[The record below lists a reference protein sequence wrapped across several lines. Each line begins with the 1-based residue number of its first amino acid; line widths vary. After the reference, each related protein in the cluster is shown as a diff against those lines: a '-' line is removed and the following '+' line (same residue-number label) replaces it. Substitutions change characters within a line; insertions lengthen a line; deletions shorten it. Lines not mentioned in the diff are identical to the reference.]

1 MSEVVVGGLTAEDG
15 ESPAYKL
22 LVCRNCG
29 EPYIEGWH
37 VEGEVRPA
45 LERNARRLVL
55 RLIDGP
61 EAIEIDEETGEVVE
75 DDERLPSIAI
85 DPATGILVG
94 DDEPDA
100 VRLEPA
106 PLREDED
113 ERAFYM
119 KKCLACGYAPRRYAE
134 PITGI
139 HPGDDAFA
147 AVCGQ
152 ALLEALPPRKPAEDH
167 PMKARNLLTFSDNRQ
182 DAAFFAPFF
191 ERTSREQAIRAAILA
206 VVAKSGHIDLP
217 NLVTAVRRRLDA
229 QGLRLYSGGITSARE
244 TGENE
249 EIRLKGLIVAE
260 LTVLARLRTSLEGF
274 GLISVDY
281 THLDRASQAIAA
293 TLPEALKPHAEAIAR
308 FFLKAARTHRAISK
322 VPDHGIRLDDDSIW
336 TSAFAQENRAIARER
351 NPRSDLVMGYLPA
364 AKRTNRFTWFLE
376 ECLGLTPV
384 AARDVIDAFFRAVM
398 SARSMC
404 AGHGKGLGLKLDN
417 SLVVA
422 DGRDVPLYRCASC
435 GARTQFDT
443 AGKCQS
449 YKCGG
454 ELSELSRA
462 ERDAIEAANHYVRRY
477 RETPLLGIAR
487 EHTAA
492 ISTELRGVIEQQ
504 FKEGEVNLLSC
515 TTTMEMGVD
524 LGDLEAVLCKNVPPN
539 IANYQQR
546 AGRAGRRAQVAPIVL
561 TTARSSRYDQA
572 KFREFEEYLAEKPS
586 VPYLSLDNAN
596 FFQRHQMATMLAGFL
611 GHRLREM
618 TRSGTPRLSSG
629 SIRGWLGGSIAS
641 VPSRSLGSSAWQW
654 WPGHDAYHRPPLRDR
669 RVRPLRRAGPRLRA
683 APAHRLHL
691 RRRPRT
697 GTADARR
704 LDDRPRQMRHGAE
717 AGRALEPQPW
727 LTRMR

>member
-1 MSEVVVGGLTAEDG
+1 
-15 ESPAYKL
+15 
-22 LVCRNCG
+22 
-29 EPYIEGWH
+29 
-37 VEGEVRPA
+37 
-45 LERNARRLVL
+45 
-55 RLIDGP
+55 
-61 EAIEIDEETGEVVE
+61 
-75 DDERLPSIAI
+75 
-85 DPATGILVG
+85 
-94 DDEPDA
+94 
-100 VRLEPA
+100 
-106 PLREDED
+106 
-113 ERAFYM
+113 
-119 KKCLACGYAPRRYAE
+119 
-134 PITGI
+134 
-139 HPGDDAFA
+139 
-147 AVCGQ
+147 
-152 ALLEALPPRKPAEDH
+152 
-167 PMKARNLLTFSDNRQ
+167 
-182 DAAFFAPFF
+182 
-191 ERTSREQAIRAAILA
+191 
-206 VVAKSGHIDLP
+206 
-217 NLVTAVRRRLDA
+217 
-229 QGLRLYSGGITSARE
+229 
-244 TGENE
+244 
-249 EIRLKGLIVAE
+249 
-260 LTVLARLRTSLEGF
+260 
-274 GLISVDY
+274 
-281 THLDRASQAIAA
+281 
-293 TLPEALKPHAEAIAR
+293 
-308 FFLKAARTHRAISK
+308 
-322 VPDHGIRLDDDSIW
+322 
-336 TSAFAQENRAIARER
+336 
-351 NPRSDLVMGYLPA
+351 
-364 AKRTNRFTWFLE
+364 
-376 ECLGLTPV
+376 
-384 AARDVIDAFFRAVM
+384 
-398 SARSMC
+398 MC